1 VCLNRLPSVRF
12 CRFAVRSIS
21 LAAALALAS
30 PAAAGDDP
38 GRPVKYR
45 PWHPTPG
52 DTSASPASPW
62 TPDPAELPTLLA
74 PERTPPDFSAD
85 ARWRLSDLIDYAL
98 RHNPRT
104 KAAWHAARAAAA
116 AKASR
121 GGAYLPTVD
130 LEGIGQAGYGSRSSK
145 YEEWQGALGPSI
157 AVNYLLYDSGGRAAD
172 LEEARQALRAA
183 NWTHRAVLEDVMLM
197 VLEAYYLH
205 HGVNTLVTAEETA
218 VREAQAVLESATE
231 RHRAGVATIADVLQA
246 RSALAQ
252 ARLALQT
259 ATGDLRTLEGA
270 LAAAVGLPANTAIRL
285 ADFQPEIPADAAADE
300 VDRFIEVAQRLRPDL
315 AAARAEALGAE
326 ARVRSVQAAGGV
338 TVAAT
343 AGAGALYNT
352 GWDTLLDNY
361 SVGITLRLPIFTGY
375 THANNVI
382 QASEQSAA
390 ATARVH
396 SLAQTV
402 AHEVWRS
409 FYALQTA
416 GEKIRTTDELLSS
429 ATQSYDVALNRYRAG
444 VGDILDLLS
453 AQRTLEAARSEQT
466 RARTEWLLA
475 MARLGRNTGQLLT
488 AGPAAAVASPA
499 PPDPPAPPRSPE
511 GQP

>member
-1 VCLNRLPSVRF
+1 VCLNRLPSIRF
-12 CRFAVRSIS
+12 CRSVVRLVS
-21 LAAALALAS
+21 LAAALALAL

-45 PWHPTPG
+45 PWHPAPG
-52 DTSASPASPW
+52 DTSANPASPW
-62 TPDPAELPTLLA
+62 TPDPAALPALLA
-74 PERTPPDFSAD
+74 PEGTPADFSA
-85 ARWRLSDLIDYAL
+85 AAIWRLGDLIDFAL
-98 RHNPRT
+98 RHNPNTR
-104 KAAWHAARAAAA
+104 AAWHAARAAAA

-130 LEGIGQAGYGSRSSK
+130 LEGIAQAGYGSRSSK

-183 NWTHRAVLEDVMLM
+183 NWTHRAVLEDVMLL

-205 HGVNTLVTAEETA
+205 HGVKTLVAAEETA

-270 LAAAVGLPANTAIRL
+270 LAAAVGLPANTVIRL
-285 ADFQPEIPADAAADE
+285 ADFQPEIPADAAAGE

-361 SVGITLRLPIFTGY
+361 SVGLTLRLPIFTGY
-375 THANNVI
+375 THTNNVI

-390 ATARVH
+390 AAARVH

-402 AHEVWRS
+402 AYEVWRS

-416 GEKIRTTDELLSS
+416 GEKIRTTDELLGS
-429 ATQSYDVALNRYRAG
+429 ASQSYDVALNRYRAG

-466 RARTEWLLA
+466 RAQTEWLLA
-475 MARLGRNTGQLLT
+475 MARLGRNTGQLLD
-488 AGPAAAVASPA
+488 AGPAAAVAPLA

>member
-1 VCLNRLPSVRF
+1 MCLNRLPSVRF

-30 PAAAGDDP
+30 PAVAGDDP

-285 ADFQPEIPADAAADE
+285 ADFQPEIPADAAAGE